1 MKKSFITILMLLLS
15 IGSFAVP
22 AKRGQ
27 WKDIKLSDGTVV
39 RAELCGDENVS
50 FWRSENGQ
58 RYLRNSNTGDF
69 VAVDL
74 QTIQKKASEV
84 RMEKQVSTAL
94 SAMRSPASTSKTNSA
109 YIGDKRGLVVL
120 VEFPDMKFTH
130 GSKELY
136 EKILNEDDYADPSL
150 GFVGS
155 VSDYFKDQSNGMFN
169 LKFDVAG
176 PVMMPEGYATYGS
189 DNPRQ
194 DANIGEML
202 RNALNAIDGDIDFK
216 KYDWNGDG
224 QVEQVFFIYAGLG
237 QANGGDENTIWPHKS
252 VVLNASNTGYLYL
265 DGMRIY
271 DYACSAELQPV
282 YNMFGAMTDTKIDGI
297 GTICHE
303 FSHCLGLADIYD
315 IDYSGGYG
323 MATWDLM
330 SSGSY
335 NENGFRP
342 ACYTGFERMQ
352 IGWEEPV
359 ELTENTNVR
368 GMKSLSEGGE
378 FYIVRND
385 ANSDEY
391 YILENRQRT
400 GRWDAGLDG
409 SGLLI
414 VHVDYNKSAWDRNGP
429 NDDPNHQRCTPIVA
443 DGLMGTMNIGTD
455 AYPYGSNNSLTN
467 ETRPAASV
475 FTKNTDGTYYMNK
488 PITDITQ
495 NPDGTID
502 FNFIVMDTTP
512 IFYESFD
519 GCAGKG
525 GNDGNFIAIGS
536 SLGKGTLNTD
546 NEGWTGNGG
555 GASKCAMFNGEA
567 TTPSFNIDGK
577 VEMIFSAGALATGVA
592 NPLMNLSVSGN
603 ATLSST
609 SFSMSTSKFTE
620 YSVYIEGS
628 GSIQVTFSSDA
639 TFFLDEVKVK
649 KSYSSGINDVT
660 VGYETAGSVKD
671 SRIYSIDGRYL
682 GTDVNLLPKGIYI
695 MNGKK
700 FVK

>member
-1 MKKSFITILMLLLS
+1 MKKSFITILMFLLS
-15 IGSFAVP
+15 VGSFAVP

-27 WKDIKLSDGTVV
+27 WKEITLSDGTVV
-39 RAELCGDENVS
+39 RVELCGDENVS
-50 FWRSENGQ
+50 FWQSESGQ
-58 RYLRNSNTGDF
+58 RYIRNTSTGDF

-74 QTIQKKASEV
+74 QTIQEKASKV
-84 RMEKQVSTAL
+84 RMQRQMSSAL
-94 SAMRSPASTSKTNSA
+94 SAKRSAGLVQNTNSA

-120 VEFPDMKFTH
+120 VEFPDMQFTH
-130 GSKELY
+130 GTKDLY
-136 EKILNEDDYADPSL
+136 EKILNQDDYTDSSL

-155 VSDYFKDQSNGMFN
+155 VSDYFKDQSNGQFN

-189 DNPRQ
+189 DSPYK
-194 DANIGEML
+194 DANVGEML
-202 RNALNAIDGDIDFK
+202 RYALNAIDGDVDFT

-237 QANGGDENTIWPHKS
+237 QANGGDDNTIWPHKS
-252 VVLNASNTGYLYL
+252 VVVNASGTGYLSL

-282 YNMFGAMTDTKIDGI
+282 YSAFGSVIDTKIDGI

-315 IDYSGGYG
+315 TDYSGGYG

-352 IGWEEPV
+352 IGWEQPI

-368 GMKSLSEGGE
+368 GMASLSEGGG
-378 FYIVRND
+378 FYLVRND
-385 ANSDEY
+385 ANRNEY

-414 VHVDYNKSAWDRNGP
+414 VHVDYNQDAWDRNQP
-429 NDDPNHQRCTPIVA
+429 NDNPDHQRCTPIMA
-443 DGLMGTMNIGTD
+443 DGLMGTMNVGTD

-467 ETRPAASV
+467 ESRPAASV
-475 FTKNTDGTYYMNK
+475 FTKNTDGTYFMNK
-488 PITDITQ
+488 PITEITQ
-495 NPDGTID
+495 NSDGTID

-512 IFYESFD
+512 VFYESFD

-536 SLGKGTLNTD
+536 SLGKGALNTD

-577 VEMIFSAGALATGVA
+577 VEMTFSAGALASGVT
-592 NPLMNLSVSGN
+592 NPLMNLSVSGD
-603 ATLSST
+603 ATLSSK
-609 SFSMSTSKFTE
+609 SFSMSTSKLNE
-620 YSVYIEGS
+620 YSVYIEGN
-628 GSIQVTFSSDA
+628 GAIQVTFSSDA
-639 TFFLDEVKVK
+639 TFFLDEVRVK
-649 KSYSSGINDVT
+649 RTYSTGIDDVT
-660 VGYETAGSVKD
+660 VGSEAAGYVKD
-671 SRIYSIDGRYL
+671 NRIYSIDGRYL
-682 GTDVNLLPKGIYI
+682 GTDASLLPKGIYI